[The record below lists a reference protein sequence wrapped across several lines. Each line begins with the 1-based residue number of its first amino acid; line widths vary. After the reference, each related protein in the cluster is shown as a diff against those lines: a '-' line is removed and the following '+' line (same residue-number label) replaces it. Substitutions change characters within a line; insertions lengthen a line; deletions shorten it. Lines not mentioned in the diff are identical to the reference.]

1 MVKGKSCIGKDGWNN
16 EIFGLWD
23 CFCWDGITPTPQGNR
38 STHHFKRDQGRGQ
51 PQLFAA
57 QICALR
63 STGHIYFRS
72 SKRHPGSSGPFFHF
86 DGFLHTAM
94 PHYPSVPWRTE
105 DFFFNCVFGTQ
116 HPWAPCKPNKPF
128 KSRPKVN
135 RRNLGPKA
143 LPTPPTPRLFLQN
156 STSQIH
162 PKLLRFK
169 EHPEGKLSVG
179 CFGLDDLQELWI
191 SVATCC
197 HVATGV
203 VELNTCRARYLQGL
217 RVAVWQCFLFLS
229 LNGAMNQWM
238 IGYRYE
244 YLTLCSTPSTR
255 AHQPQGFQGWVQVS
269 IITCETRKRAKTT
282 ESRWI

>member
-143 LPTPPTPRLFLQN
+143 LPTPTYPAIVSPEQHLTNSPQTPSIQRASGRQTLRWVLWTRWSSRALDICCDMLPCRHGSCGTEYLQGKVSPRSEGGCVTVFLVSFTQRSHEPMNDWVSVWVSNLVFHAFHQGPPTPRLSRMSPGEHHHLRNEEACQN
-156 STSQIH
+156 NRI
-162 PKLLRFK
+162 
-169 EHPEGKLSVG
+169 
-179 CFGLDDLQELWI
+179 
-191 SVATCC
+191 
-197 HVATGV
+197 
-203 VELNTCRARYLQGL
+203 
-217 RVAVWQCFLFLS
+217 
-229 LNGAMNQWM
+229 
-238 IGYRYE
+238 
-244 YLTLCSTPSTR
+244 
-255 AHQPQGFQGWVQVS
+255 
-269 IITCETRKRAKTT
+269 
-282 ESRWI
+282 